1 MSVRDRITARQALR
15 IGLFSLQ
22 WICLT
27 VAMGALMVRTEPSVE
42 GLIGGQFD
50 LSYVLLGAF
59 VAGLLLG
66 LSIPRPLVLYP
77 LTILMCV
84 GAGTIFVSFLFSPT
98 WTDITVRTTALEN
111 FATTRAVLYGGLM
124 LAPAGLGALLGN
136 LVSGIIGPY
145 GEILPADDD
154 SFTGPSWWET
164 RGE

>member
-1 MSVRDRITARQALR
+1 MNVRDRVTARQALR

-42 GLIGGQFD
+42 GLIGAQLD
-50 LSYVLLGAF
+50 LSYVFFGAF
-59 VAGLLLG
+59 LAGLLLG
-66 LSIPRPLVLYP
+66 LTIPQPVVLYP
-77 LTILMCV
+77 LTLLMCV
-84 GAGTIFVSFLFSPT
+84 GAGVIFVSFLFSPT
-98 WTDITVRTTALEN
+98 WADITVRTTALEN

-124 LAPAGLGALLGN
+124 LVPAGIGALLGN

-145 GEILPADDD
+145 GEILPPADD
-154 SFTGPSWWET
+154 SFTGPSWWDT